1 MFFPLYFKTDQLP
14 CLIVGGG
21 SVAAGKIELLL
32 DAGCA
37 LTVIAPAIDEG
48 VREASVH
55 GLLSWR
61 PREYRAGDCRGF
73 RLVVAATP
81 HAEVNRT
88 VSQEAQ
94 DLGIP
99 INVVDAPELCTVI
112 FGAIWRDGPLTVAVS
127 SGGIAPF
134 MAAAVRN
141 RIADAAAGMGSWI
154 DAAGRFRA
162 AVRAEVSDRAEREGL
177 YRRFETNIQR
187 RLPPGQEQTWTLS
200 DWVEWLEQPGPE
212 R

>member
-1 MFFPLYFKTDQLP
+1 M
-14 CLIVGGG
+14 
-21 SVAAGKIELLL
+21 
-32 DAGCA
+32 
-37 LTVIAPAIDEG
+37 
-48 VREASVH
+48 
-55 GLLSWR
+55 
-61 PREYRAGDCRGF
+61 
-73 RLVVAATP
+73 VAATP